1 MKKHKMPKSYFNY
14 LIFPLILSAAVIL
27 PSCKN
32 SGSKSQE
39 EKVEART
46 PVTIIEPVYKDIS
59 ETIDLPAVT
68 TYLIKNVIRSSTT
81 GIIEAIN
88 VTPGENVNKGTLLFK
103 LKTLEATAFQD
114 TLNNNSNLGFKGI
127 INVFS
132 PKDGII
138 SAILHQGGDFVQ
150 EGDELAVISDINSL
164 VFILEVPFEM
174 TRYVGKNKICF
185 LKLPDNTTI
194 NGRIHEKL
202 PEMNIQNQTV
212 SYIVE
217 PEIKQ
222 RLPQNLIASAGIIKS
237 VKKDAM
243 VLPKPAILGNET
255 QTEFWVMR
263 LINDSTAVKVPVKK
277 GIENFDEVEI
287 TDPVFQSSD
296 KILFSGNYGLP
307 DTASVIVNK

>member
-1 MKKHKMPKSYFNY
+1 MKRHKMPKSYYNY
-14 LIFPLILSAAVIL
+14 FIFIFILSASGL
-27 PSCKN
+27 LSSCKN
-32 SGSKSQE
+32 SGSKSEE
-39 EKVEART
+39 EKIVART
-46 PVTIIEPVYKDIS
+46 PVTIIDPVYKDIS
-59 ETIDLPAVT
+59 ETIELPAVT

-114 TLNNNSNLGFKGI
+114 TLANSANLGFKGI
-127 INVFS
+127 INIFS

-138 SAILHQGGDFVQ
+138 SAITHQGGDFVQ
-150 EGDELAVISDINSL
+150 DGDELAVISDINSL

-174 TRYVGKNKICF
+174 TRYIEKNNFCF

-194 NGRIHEKL
+194 KGRIREKL

-222 RLPQNLIASAGIIKS
+222 LLPQNLIASAGIIKS
-237 VKKDAM
+237 VKKGAL

-263 LINDSTAVKVPVKK
+263 LINDSTAVKIPVIK
-277 GIENFDEVEI
+277 GIETFDEVEI
-287 TDPVFQSSD
+287 KDPLFLPTD

>member
-1 MKKHKMPKSYFNY
+1 MPKSYYNY
-14 LIFPLILSAAVIL
+14 LIFPFILSAAVML

-32 SGSKSQE
+32 SGSKSEE
-39 EKVEART
+39 EKIEART

-59 ETIDLPAVT
+59 ETIDLPAIT

-81 GIIEAIN
+81 GIIESIT
-88 VTPGENVNKGTLLFK
+88 VSPGENVNKGTLLFK
-103 LKTLEATAFQD
+103 LKTLEATAFHD
-114 TLNNNSNLGFKGI
+114 TLGSNSNLGFKGI
-127 INVFS
+127 INIFS

-138 SAILHQGGDFVQ
+138 SSISHQGSDFVQ

-174 TRYVGKNKICF
+174 TKFIGKNKTCF

-194 NGRIHEKL
+194 KGRIHEKL

-222 RLPQNLIASAGIIKS
+222 HLPQNLIASAGITKEC
-237 VKKDAM
+237 K
-243 VLPKPAILGNET
+243 NEC
-255 QTEFWVMR
+255 
-263 LINDSTAVKVPVKK
+263 AC
-277 GIENFDEVEI
+277 
-287 TDPVFQSSD
+287 
-296 KILFSGNYGLP
+296 
-307 DTASVIVNK
+307 ASKTCNSWK